1 MTTSTR
7 RRKRRGRRRSRGVGY
22 LLLKAFLDHRKAKAR
37 EKKALSRPPRR
48 AAPKPKSQQG
58 GGGKGSAGDG
68 GGFKPEPRYYAP
80 DRKPFAP
87 HGGWR
92 PQEPPEEFE
101 PDIEQDIDDDEIEI
115 PEDEVDGT
123 EFGDDEDVTEV
134 DVDAGEDAA

>member
-48 AAPKPKSQQG
+48 APKPKSQQG